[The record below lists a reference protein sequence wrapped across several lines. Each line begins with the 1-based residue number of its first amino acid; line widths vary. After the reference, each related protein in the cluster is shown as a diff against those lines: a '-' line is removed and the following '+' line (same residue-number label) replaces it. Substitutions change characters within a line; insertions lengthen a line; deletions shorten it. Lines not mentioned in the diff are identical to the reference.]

1 MNELSKITDNK
12 SVIIADD
19 GGHLTWTLQAFK
31 VKKGQKLFSAFGNS
45 PMGYAFPA
53 SIGASIAKN
62 KSKIICID
70 GDGSIQ
76 INIQELQT
84 VANKK
89 LPIKIIVLN
98 NNGYGIIKQFQELY
112 LKKRYEASIPKFG
125 VTNPNFEKV
134 SKAYKINFNKIKD
147 NKSINRILKKT
158 IKSNKTEF
166 IEVMLKP
173 DQKII
178 PKLQFGNP
186 IEDLSP
192 LLSRTEFNKN
202 MIIKSVSRSKKIF
215 EAN

>member
-1 MNELSKITDNK
+1 M
-12 SVIIADD
+12 
-19 GGHLTWTLQAFK
+19 
-31 VKKGQKLFSAFGNS
+31 
-45 PMGYAFPA
+45 
-53 SIGASIAKN
+53 
-62 KSKIICID
+62 
-70 GDGSIQ
+70 
-76 INIQELQT
+76 
-84 VANKK
+84 
-89 LPIKIIVLN
+89 
-98 NNGYGIIKQFQELY
+98 
-112 LKKRYEASIPKFG
+112 
-125 VTNPNFEKV
+125 

-202 MIIKSVSRSKKIF
+202 MIVKSVSRSKKIF